1 MNRANE
7 TGKPYKRTHY
17 CGELRAAD
25 EGREVVLCGWVHKV
39 RDMGHII
46 FVDVRDREGLIQV
59 VFQSPAAELN
69 EEGKNL
75 SRPGQH
81 HMLGGTL
88 HNEFVVRVRGRVR
101 RRSAVNKDIPTG
113 EIEVVVEPGGLD
125 ILATSKVP
133 PFVVAD
139 PPQASEELRLKYR
152 YLDLRRPKMQRQI
165 RLRHEAALAA
175 RNYMSRHG
183 YLEIETPILANP
195 TPEGARDFLVPSR
208 MYKGRFYALPQSP
221 QQFKQTL
228 MVSGFDRYFQIVR
241 CFRDEAL
248 RADRQLEFTQIDI
261 ETSFIDVDD
270 FFALNE
276 GLMEALF
283 ALAGRKVERPFPRLP
298 YAEAMAKYGSDK
310 PDLRVPL
317 EMKDLTAIA
326 GATGSEI
333 LKGVIAAGGEVKG
346 LLVPGAGSLSR
357 GQLDKLGDKAK
368 SLGAKGLVWIKK
380 QEGWKSSL
388 KLADVD
394 HEKIWAALGGADADL
409 ALLIA
414 DKSDIALKALG
425 EIRRT
430 WPSEDPAHKDRLAF
444 CWVTDFP
451 LFEWSEEEG
460 RFVSMHHPFT
470 SPREEDLPLL
480 ETEPGRVRAKA
491 YDLVLNGIEVG
502 GGSIRIHEM
511 DVQRRVFTALG
522 LSDKE
527 TEEKFGYFL
536 EALSLGAPPHGGIA
550 HGFDRLVMLLA
561 GEESI
566 REVIPF
572 PKTTGALDLMTGS
585 PSAVDQR
592 QLDELGLKLKG

>member
-1 MNRANE
+1 MNTSNA
-7 TGKPYKRTHY
+7 TGTPFKRTHY
-17 CGELRAAD
+17 CGELRAQD
-25 EGREVVLCGWVHKV
+25 EGREVVLCGWVHKT
-39 RDMGHII
+39 RDMGHLV
-46 FVDVRDREGLIQV
+46 FVDVRDREGLAQV
-59 VFQSPAAELN
+59 VFQSDSPELAEEAKKL
-69 EEGKNL
+69 
-75 SRPGQH
+75 R
-81 HMLGGTL
+81 
-88 HNEFVVRVRGRVR
+88 NEFVVGVRGRVR
-101 RRSAVNKDIPTG
+101 RRSAVNKEIPTG
-113 EIEVVVEPGGLD
+113 EVEVEAAELRVF
-125 ILATSKVP
+125 AASKVP

-152 YLDLRRPKMQRQI
+152 YLDLRRPKMQRHI
-165 RLRHEAALAA
+165 RLRHEAALAV
-175 RNYMSRHG
+175 RNYMSRNG
-183 YLEIETPILANP
+183 FFEIETPILANP

-208 MYKGRFYALPQSP
+208 VCKGRFYALPQSP

-248 RADRQLEFTQIDI
+248 RADRQLEFTQIDV
-261 ETSFIDVDD
+261 ETSFIDLDD

-283 ALAGRKVERPFPRLP
+283 ALVGRKLTRPFPRLP
-298 YAEAMAKYGSDK
+298 YAEAMEKYGSDK
-310 PDLRVPL
+310 PDLRVPF
-317 EMKDLTAIA
+317 EIRDLTAVA
-326 GATGSEI
+326 GATGSEM
-333 LKGVIAAGGEVKG
+333 LKAAVAAGSEVKG

-357 GQLDKLGDKAK
+357 SQLDKLGDKAK
-368 SLGAKGLVWIKK
+368 ALGARGIVWVKK

-388 KLADVD
+388 KMADAD
-394 HEKIWAALGGADADL
+394 LEKVWNALGGADADL
-409 ALLIA
+409 ALVVA
-414 DKSDIALKALG
+414 DKKETALKVLG

-430 WPSEDPAHKDRLAF
+430 WPMADSARKDRFEF

-451 LFEWSEEEG
+451 LFEWSEEEK
-460 RFVSMHHPFT
+460 RYVSMHHPFT
-470 SPREEDLPLL
+470 SPHEDDLDLL
-480 ETEPGRVRAKA
+480 ETAPEKVRARA

-511 DVQRRVFTALG
+511 DIQRRVFKALG
-522 LSDKE
+522 LTDKE

-585 PSAVDQR
+585 PSSVDAR
-592 QLDELGLKLKG
+592 QLDELGLKLKS

>member
-1 MNRANE
+1 V
-7 TGKPYKRTHY
+7 Y
-17 CGELRAAD
+17 CGELRAAH
-25 EGREVVLCGWVHKV
+25 EGQEAVLCGWVHKT
-39 RDMGHII
+39 RDMGHLV
-46 FVDVRDREGLIQV
+46 FVDLRDREGLAQI
-59 VFQSPAAELN
+59 VFQSD
-69 EEGKNL
+69 
-75 SRPGQH
+75 RPG
-81 HMLGGTL
+81 LVEEAKKL
-88 HNEFVVRVRGRVR
+88 RNEFVVGVRGLVR

-113 EIEVVVEPGGLD
+113 EVEVEALELR
-125 ILATSKVP
+125 IFAASKVP
-133 PFVVAD
+133 PFVIAD

-152 YLDLRRPKMQRQI
+152 YLDLRRPKMQRLI

-175 RNYMSRHG
+175 RNYMSKNG
-183 YLEIETPILANP
+183 FLEIETPILANP

-208 MYKGRFYALPQSP
+208 VCKGRFYALPQSP

-261 ETSFIDVDD
+261 ETSFIDRDD

-283 ALAGRKVERPFPRLP
+283 ALVGRKLDRPFPRLP
-298 YAEAMAKYGSDK
+298 YAEAMEKYGSDK

-317 EMKDLTAIA
+317 AMGDLTAVGQGCSSDVLKAAIA
-326 GATGSEI
+326 G
-333 LKGVIAAGGEVKG
+333 GGELKG

-357 GQLDKLGDKAK
+357 SQLDKLGEKAK
-368 SLGAKGLVWIKK
+368 TLGAKGLVWIKK
-380 QEGWKSSL
+380 QDGWKSSL
-388 KLADVD
+388 KMADID
-394 HEKIWAALGGADADL
+394 FERIWAALGGADADL
-409 ALLIA
+409 ALLVA
-414 DKSDIALKALG
+414 DKKATALKILG

-430 WPSEDPAHKDRLAF
+430 WPLEDAARRDSLAF

-451 LFEWSEEEG
+451 LFEWSEEEK
-460 RFVSMHHPFT
+460 RLVSMHHPFT
-470 SPREEDLPLL
+470 SPHEDDLALL
-480 ETEPGRVRAKA
+480 ETAPDKVRAKA
-491 YDLVLNGIEVG
+491 YDLVLNGVEVG
-502 GGSIRIHEM
+502 GGSVRIHEM
-511 DVQRRVFTALG
+511 SVQRRIFKSLG
-522 LSDKE
+522 LTDKE

-585 PSAVDQR
+585 PSGVSER
-592 QLDELGLKLKG
+592 QLEELGLKLRG

>member
-1 MNRANE
+1 MNTSQA
-7 TGKPYKRTHY
+7 TGTSFKRTHY
-17 CGELRAAD
+17 CGELRAAH
-25 EGREVVLCGWVHKV
+25 EGLEVVLCGWVHKT
-39 RDMGHII
+39 RDMGHLV
-46 FVDVRDREGLIQV
+46 FVDVRDREGLAQV
-59 VFQSPAAELN
+59 VFQSDSPELAD
-69 EEGKNL
+69 ESKKL
-75 SRPGQH
+75 R
-81 HMLGGTL
+81 
-88 HNEFVVRVRGRVR
+88 NEFVVGVRGRVR

-113 EIEVVVEPGGLD
+113 EIEVEATGLRVF
-125 ILATSKVP
+125 AASKVP
-133 PFVVAD
+133 PFMVAD

-165 RLRHEAALAA
+165 RLRHEAALAV
-175 RNYMSRHG
+175 RNYMSGHG

-208 MYKGRFYALPQSP
+208 MFKGRFYALPQSP

-261 ETSFIDVDD
+261 ETSFIDLDD
-270 FFALNE
+270 FFGLNE

-283 ALAGRKVERPFPRLP
+283 ALTGRKVERPFRRLP
-298 YAEAMAKYGSDK
+298 YAEAMEKYGSDK

-317 EMKDLTAIA
+317 EMKDLTALA

-333 LKGVIAAGGEVKG
+333 LKAAVAGGSEVKA
-346 LLVPGAGSLSR
+346 LLVPGAGALSR
-357 GQLDKLGDKAK
+357 SQLDKLGDKAK
-368 SLGAKGLVWIKK
+368 ALGAKGLVWIKK
-380 QEGWKSSL
+380 QDGWKSSL
-388 KLADVD
+388 KMADVD
-394 HEKIWAALGGADADL
+394 YDKIWTALGGANADL

-414 DKSDIALKALG
+414 DKKETALKALG

-430 WPSEDPAHKDRLAF
+430 WPLDDPSRKDRLEFLWA
-444 CWVTDFP
+444 TDFP

-470 SPREEDLPLL
+470 SPRDEDLALL
-480 ETEPGRVRAKA
+480 ETAPDKVRAKA
-491 YDLVLNGIEVG
+491 YDLVLNGNEVG

-511 DVQRRVFTALG
+511 GVQRRVFKALG
-522 LSDKE
+522 LTDKE

-585 PSAVDQR
+585 PSPVDRR
-592 QLDELGLKLKG
+592 QLDELGLKIKDS